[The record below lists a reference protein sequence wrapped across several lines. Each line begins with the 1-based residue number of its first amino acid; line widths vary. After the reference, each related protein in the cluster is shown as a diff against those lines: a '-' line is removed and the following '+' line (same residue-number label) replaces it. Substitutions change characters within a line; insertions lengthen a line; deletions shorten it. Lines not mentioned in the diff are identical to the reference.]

1 MIHKNVNVYE
11 QRGCAHGYETKKN
24 YNTTEQSSYI
34 FIHYIMYIE
43 ILCILGRNVQLI
55 KVSGHSEQIS
65 SRNTTKI
72 VAYNN
77 VKKNIYQKKN
87 ARTHIDKKK
96 TMY

>member
-11 QRGCAHGYETKKN
+11 KRGCARGYETKTKK
-24 YNTTEQSSYI
+24 YNTAEQSSYI

-72 VAYNN
+72 VVYNN
-77 VKKNIYQKKN
+77 VTKKYLP
-87 ARTHIDKKK
+87 KKK
-96 TMY
+96 

>member
-11 QRGCAHGYETKKN
+11 KRGCARGYETKTKK
-24 YNTTEQSSYI
+24 YNTAEQSSYI

-43 ILCILGRNVQLI
+43 YTLCILGRNVQLI

-77 VKKNIYQKKN
+77 VKKKNIYQKKC
-87 ARTHIDKKK
+87 ARAHT
-96 TMY
+96 